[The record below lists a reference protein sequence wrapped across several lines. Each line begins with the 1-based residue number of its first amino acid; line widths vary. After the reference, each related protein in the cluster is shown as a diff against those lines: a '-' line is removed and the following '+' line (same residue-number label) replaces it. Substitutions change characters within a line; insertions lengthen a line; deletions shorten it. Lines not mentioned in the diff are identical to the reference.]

1 MLKRGTHLRDRDRT
15 VLRTA
20 PPPSDENLK
29 KKKQTKTELN
39 SCAWLMSPLMLS
51 QEASQ
56 ITLQI
61 ILSSPDGSQGVGAP
75 AEPSWALP
83 EPVYIHVWM
92 NLCVGTES
100 IKSSSLSR

>member
-1 MLKRGTHLRDRDRT
+1 MLKPGTRDRDLT

-20 PPPSDENLK
+20 PPPNDENLK
-29 KKKQTKTELN
+29 KKKKKNKTELN
-39 SCAWLMSPLMLS
+39 SCAWLTSPLMLS

-61 ILSSPDGSQGVGAP
+61 ILSSPDVSQGVGAP

-83 EPVYIHVWM
+83 ETVYTHVWM
-92 NLCVGTES
+92 HQCVGTES